1 MHANA
6 HHSVAPPS
14 QVPLRQP
21 AAGLLGHRLRAP
33 RHLHANAHHSVAP
46 PSQVCSGTV
55 FARHAIHVAPLRGP
69 GQLIKDTELIFLTV
83 ASVFSVL
90 GLVVSPLFFCFHLL
104 DIVNKFSDL
113 QNVFKAVTLN
123 GSTILLT
130 GIFGGLVVWIY
141 AIVGYALMADLS

>member
-1 MHANA
+1 MRLMIATLIA
-6 HHSVAPPS
+6 TDDPPCM
-14 QVPLRQP
+14 QMLIT
-21 AAGLLGHRLRAP
+21 AP
-33 RHLHANAHHSVAP
+33 RLLHRYLFGSL
-46 PSQVCSGTV
+46 QLVCSGTV

-141 AIVGYALMADLS
+141 AIVGYAFMADLF